1 MTRRGIREMKH
12 KRILFG
18 DLGYNPSQSPYKPEG
33 IRKMENVWRSWEDGL
48 QYITMVP
55 GYTSLGTVANSARV
69 KALGHAKGNYR
80 GTYFYTDDDLLYEI
94 DGDGSFT
101 SIDLSAVTW
110 SDTFVNTGRMS
121 VVGYGNHTYL
131 FSGVSSGSAD
141 NITFNASNPA
151 STNEY
156 GTAGAVAIG
165 FDRPNITTGD
175 DTGAAASSALGAGS
189 GTAVKGVVK
198 YFVSYTGQDGN
209 DEGALSLEFGEI
221 DAGDGDDVDLS
232 NLPTSGTN
240 KRRLYRTFKD
250 GDQPFYLATLNSS
263 DTTYTDNIA
272 DVDLGDL
279 PLQHGDPPPQN
290 VKSSLVHYGRVYAL
304 ATENENT
311 GIYWCDPD
319 GPSSWYTSDFGN
331 WLNIP
336 GLGFPSAL
344 GRTPDGIIAF
354 FQNNTMM
361 IQGRS
366 PSEFTLRE
374 ITALGGDNIG
384 IGVTPADRDRAIT
397 HSAYGTFF
405 FHRASKSIYMISSGG
420 MRKISDP
427 IDADLYAIEHRSGN
441 TTFSGICLQ
450 WIPHLNLLAASFGAY
465 SQSST
470 GLTNENKTWFYEP
483 KSDSWVGRAD
493 YGFFALSSWVK
504 SSSGTSQWSPN
515 YSYVG
520 FGENGNAD
528 KVYQIL
534 TGTNH
539 NGSAIVPVLGAP
551 TFVGDDPTVEKT
563 FHYVDILSKPVAGE
577 TLKVE
582 WFVDGATSADGSATI
597 TMTGTDSRERHRV
610 YINERGRELD
620 IDITLDDASGNSG
633 VYGTVYGY
641 TDDTSVVGS

>member
-1 MTRRGIREMKH
+1 
-12 KRILFG
+12 
-18 DLGYNPSQSPYKPEG
+18 
-33 IRKMENVWRSWEDGL
+33 MENVWYSWEDGL
-48 QYITMVP
+48 PYITMVP
-55 GYTSLGTVANSARV
+55 GYTSLGTIPNSAKA
-69 KALGHAKGNYR
+69 KALGHAKGDYR

-94 DGDGSFT
+94 ESDGSFT
-101 SIDLSAVTW
+101 SIDLSGVTW
-110 SDTFVNTGRMS
+110 NSSFLNSGRMT
-121 VVGYGNHTYL
+121 VVGYGRNTYL
-131 FSGVSSGSAD
+131 FSGTSSGSAD
-141 NITFNASNPA
+141 NITFNGQNPA

-156 GTAGAVAIG
+156 GTSGAVPIG

-175 DTGAAASSALGAGS
+175 DTGAAAASALGTAG
-189 GTAVKGVVK
+189 GAVKGVVK
-198 YFVSYTGQDGN
+198 YFVSYTGQDGD

-221 DAGDGDDVDLS
+221 DAEDGYDIDLS

-250 GDQPFYLATLNSS
+250 GDQPFYLATLDDS
-263 DTTYTDNIA
+263 DTDYTDNIA

-279 PLQHGDPPPQN
+279 PLQHGDPPPSN
-290 VKSSLVHYGRVYAL
+290 VKSALVHYGRIYFL

-311 GIYWCDPD
+311 GIYWSDPD
-319 GPSSWYTSDFGN
+319 DPSSCYTSDFGN

-336 GLGFPSAL
+336 GLGFPSAI
-344 GRTPDGIIAF
+344 GRTPDGVIAF
-354 FQNNTMM
+354 FDNNTLL

-366 PSEFTLRE
+366 PAEFTLRE
-374 ITALGGDNIG
+374 VSALGGDNIA
-384 IGVTPADRDRAIT
+384 IGVSSSDRDRAIA
-397 HSAYGTFF
+397 HSPYGTFF
-405 FHRASKSIYMISSGG
+405 FHRESKSIYTFSGG
-420 MRKISDP
+420 GLKKISDP

-450 WIPHLNLLAASFGAY
+450 WIPHLNILAASYGTR
-465 SQSST
+465 SQST
-470 GLTNENKTWFYEP
+470 AGLTNENNTWFYDP
-483 KSDSWVGRAD
+483 TRGAWVGKAG
-493 YGFFALSSWVK
+493 YGFFSLSSWLKV
-504 SSSGTSQWSPN
+504 SSGTSQWSPN

-528 KVYQIL
+528 KIYQVL
-534 TGTNH
+534 TGTDH

-582 WFVDGATSADGSATI
+582 WFVDGATSADGSATV
-597 TMTGTDSRERHRV
+597 TMTGTDSRERHRF
-610 YINERGRELD
+610 YINERGREID

-633 VYGTVYGY
+633 VYGAVYGY